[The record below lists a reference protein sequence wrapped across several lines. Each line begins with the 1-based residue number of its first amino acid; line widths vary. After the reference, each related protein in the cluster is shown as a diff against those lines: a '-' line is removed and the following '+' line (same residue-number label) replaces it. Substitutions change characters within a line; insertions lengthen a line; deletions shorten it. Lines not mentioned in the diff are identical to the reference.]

1 MLVQYLVHV
10 GYGLMLLALL
20 ARDVLWLRSL
30 LVLAQLN
37 LSLYSYF
44 RGIDSIAAW
53 NALFVV
59 INLAWVIRILRER
72 RAVRLPEELAR
83 IHAGHF
89 AALQPPEFLRLWHM
103 AERRPLAAGAVLT
116 RQGQAPP
123 ALYFLLHGTVLV
135 RQAGREVARLGAG
148 EFVAEMSLLTGA
160 AASADAEALDQAEAM
175 CWPVDRLRQLRQRN
189 PGLWTKIQSVLGY
202 DLVAKI
208 QRASAAGP
216 ATAIPAEAL

>member
-20 ARDVLWLRSL
+20 ARDVLWLRAL
-30 LVLAQLN
+30 LVLAQFN
-37 LSLYSYF
+37 LSLYSYY

-53 NALFVV
+53 NALFVA
-59 INLAWVIRILRER
+59 INLLWVIRILRER
-72 RAVRLPEELAR
+72 RAVRLPEELVR
-83 IHAGHF
+83 IHGRHF
-89 AALQPPEFLRLWHM
+89 AALQPPEFLRLWGM
-103 AERRPLAAGAVLT
+103 AKRQSMPAGAVLT
-116 RQGQAPP
+116 RQGEAAP
-123 ALYFLLHGTVLV
+123 ALYFLLRGAV
-135 RQAGREVARLGAG
+135 RICQAGREVAQLGAG

-160 AASADAEALDQAEAM
+160 VASADAETLGEAELM
-175 CWPVDRLRQLRQRN
+175 CWPAERLRQLRQRN
-189 PGLWTKIQSVLGY
+189 PGLWTKIQSVLGH